1 MTTYRGLFGRG
12 TGVLPARHQ
21 GAGLACGCSRC
32 ACSSACSFAP
42 EVCCSTNIPRPRL
55 LLPRRHHCTPIW
67 SSSGNWA
74 SLGLAIGHHV
84 LSAKRR
90 EQEDVLASAQGA
102 LYKILAHL
110 LLLPVEFETQIRN
123 TNQNKKKKSGTQE
136 RRNKYCYIRN
146 NTLVLLLFLV
156 LVLVSKIP

>member
-67 SSSGNWA
+67 SSSGIRA

-90 EQEDVLASAQGA
+90 EQKEDVLASAQGA

-123 TNQNKKKKSGTQE
+123 TNQNKKKSGTQE